1 MTTEKT
7 CKSKDSDVGRFISLS
22 KQYSL
27 TCRTYIQ
34 NVSEFRY
41 SLHSLKKQHC
51 CQLPDLSLK
60 RNSIILRNRNLCY
73 VIAACAKFYFHL
85 CSCFA
90 DCNIS

>member
-7 CKSKDSDVGRFISLS
+7 CKCKDSDVGRFISLS

-41 SLHSLKKQHC
+41 SPHSLKKQHC